1 MPASDIPPSAS
12 FEPASSEPGA
22 RAAMRDQMH
31 DNSQRLASPAVAR
44 NRDVILEVLR
54 EVLVEAGQVL
64 ELASGSG
71 EHAVHF
77 AHGLPHLEWQPTDAS
92 PRALESI
99 ADWRTEAGLAN
110 LKAPIELD
118 AMGTWPVLACDAL
131 VAINLIHIS
140 PWRVTAELMLQ
151 AGQLLPAGGVL
162 YLYGPYKRNGQHTA
176 PSNEGFDVQL
186 KSRNPLWGVRNLEAV
201 IEEAE
206 RNGLLLDKVIE
217 MPANNLSVIF
227 TRRS

>member
-1 MPASDIPPSAS
+1 MPASDIPTSAS
-12 FEPASSEPGA
+12 SSSEPTP
-22 RAAMRDQMH
+22 RAAMRDH
-31 DNSQRLASPAVAR
+31 VIDHSQRLASPAVAR

-54 EVLVEAGQVL
+54 EVLAESQQVL

-77 AHGLPHLEWQPTDAS
+77 AQGLPHLEWQPSDAS

-99 ADWRTEAGLAN
+99 ADWRAETGIAN
-110 LKAPIELD
+110 LKSPVELD
-118 AMGTWPVLACDAL
+118 VMAAWPELACDAL

-151 AGQLLPAGGVL
+151 AGRLLPAEGVL
-162 YLYGPYKRNGQHTA
+162 YLYGPYKRNGEHTA

-186 KSRNPLWGVRNLEAV
+186 KSRNSLWGVRDLEAV

-206 RNGLLLDKVIE
+206 RNGLVLDKVIE